1 MREERRGERRGDE
14 RGEEMREEMREERRR
29 EEMRE
34 MERGALK
41 TIPVEGGSASA
52 SEHTSRL
59 RVQRHIQNKEL
70 PRLPPPQP
78 QIQQACSN

>member
-1 MREERRGERRGDE
+1 
-14 RGEEMREEMREERRR
+14 MREERRR

-34 MERGALK
+34 MDRGALK

-59 RVQRHIQNKEL
+59 RVQRHIQNKESWKTL
-70 PRLPPPQP
+70 MLQSNYRVKQNVVYISLSLVVQNRL
-78 QIQQACSN
+78 IVTLL